1 VDTASVRA
9 AVVEADSPAAA
20 DRPVAE
26 AGNREVAEAGIPE
39 EPAVGR
45 PARWEEAGIRE
56 VAVVAEAGSPAA
68 AGNREAENS
77 AVMAACP
84 DGLAVYPVWWVACPA
99 WWVEFPAL

>member
-1 VDTASVRA
+1 M
-9 AVVEADSPAAA
+9 VEADSPAAA

-26 AGNREVAEAGIPE
+26 AGSREVAEAGIPE

-45 PARWEEAGIRE
+45 PARWEEAGIRA
-56 VAVVAEAGSPAA
+56 VAAVVENLEPWVVAEAGSPAA